1 MSALQEQVT
10 EALTLILEDESVF
23 LQVVDTVF
31 GALDTDENGVVQ
43 PLELSDYITHCAE
56 GMGLK

>member
-1 MSALQEQVT
+1 MAAVQEQVT

-23 LQVVDTVF
+23 QQVVDTVF
-31 GALDTDENGVVQ
+31 QNLDSDENGVVQ

-56 GMGLK
+56 DMGLK